1 MVWEVS
7 VTDKELLEAELEIYK
22 NFEAQVRRAFNS
34 VDIDIALNTLKY
46 KLEKIFEQSQQT
58 HLRVDAT

>member
-22 NFEAQVRRAFNS
+22 NFEAQVRRAYDS
-34 VDIDIALNTLKY
+34 VDIDIAIHTLEY
-46 KLEKIFEQSQQT
+46 NLEKLIKCRQ
-58 HLRVDAT
+58 

>member
-22 NFEAQVRRAFNS
+22 NFEAQVRRAYNS

-46 KLEKIFEQSQQT
+46 KLENLYAHSIS
-58 HLRVDAT
+58 

>member
-1 MVWEVS
+1 M
-7 VTDKELLEAELEIYK
+7 TDKELLEAELEIYK

-46 KLEKIFEQSQQT
+46 KLEKIFEQS
-58 HLRVDAT
+58 